1 MLNFDFSDEE
11 GWMAR
16 TIEIARHNFT
26 PYGCIII
33 DPVSNTFIEH
43 ANSVRQEGKTAHA
56 EMNAIR
62 NLKNLKHKDPKD
74 LILYST
80 GEPCPMCMG
89 AIIWS
94 GIRTI
99 RYGMSIPEI
108 SKFHNQISVPCSEI
122 AERSWVDVNIK
133 GGILAGQC
141 RELFEKFVSKPI

>member
-1 MLNFDFSDEE
+1 
-11 GWMAR
+11 MAR
-16 TIEIARHNFT
+16 TIEIAKHNFT

-33 DPVSNTFIEH
+33 DPVSSSFIEH

-56 EMNAIR
+56 EMNALR
-62 NLKNLKHKDPKD
+62 NLKKLKHKDPKD

-99 RYGMSIPEI
+99 RFGMSIPEI
-108 SKFHNQISVPCSEI
+108 SKFQNQISVPCTEI
-122 AERSWVDVNIK
+122 AERSWVDVDIK
-133 GGILAGQC
+133 GGILEGKC
-141 RELFEKFVSKPI
+141 RELFEKYVSKPT